1 MSRAKQFFYLN
12 RERDAELVAFLG
24 ELDNKSK
31 FIRDAIYEKMAR
43 DGSDGNGSH
52 AGRDD
57 PAAIQPAID
66 ETRLLSLMRKAI
78 RDELRI
84 AQLTFGAAVVEIDED
99 KQAEAQ
105 RKLQSIFGEF
115 GDEDEDDD
123 E

>member
-12 RERDAELVAFLG
+12 RERDAELVAFLS
-24 ELDNKSK
+24 ELGNKSK

-43 DGSDGNGSH
+43 DGSNGDGGH
-52 AGRDD
+52 IERDG

-66 ETRLLSLMRKAI
+66 ETRLLSLMRQAI
-78 RDELRI
+78 RDELRV
-84 AQLTFGAAVVEIDED
+84 AQLTFSAAAVEVDEER
-99 KQAEAQ
+99 QAEAQ
-105 RKLQSIFGEF
+105 RKLQNIFGEF